1 MTSSP
6 IPYADFDLGAD
17 VPRGRTAL
25 EASAGT
31 GKTFSIAGLVVRY
44 VAEGAEIGQILV
56 VTFTRTAAAEL
67 RDRIRTQLVR
77 AYDAAASRARGSL
90 DSLDDPVLHC
100 VLDCDDAELG
110 RRVSRLELALAD
122 FDTASIGTIHS
133 FAQNLLA
140 EQGLSATSNPDATL
154 TEDTKVVLEQGLA
167 DVLANRG
174 AAGGTPVSAG
184 SVRDGAAMALQRS
197 HAQLRPTAAEVEHEA
212 ADRRSRKSFR
222 DNEEATRILAE
233 VVGDVVARVRTIQR
247 EQAVLGF
254 DDLLSAARDL
264 VVDPVVGR
272 HLVDA
277 IRSRVAVALIDEF
290 QDTDGVQWQLLETL
304 FGNATL
310 ITVGDPKQSIYRFR
324 GADVNSYLAAVR
336 TSGERYTLATNWRS
350 DRRLL
355 SGARALFDGATF
367 GNDEIAFV
375 DVKCADDGGA
385 TLMVGDRCRSGVEVR
400 FVPDLEAPAE
410 VGRVQIAADLT
421 RAVVELLDDGTIPD
435 LGTDEIRRVV
445 PRDIAILV
453 KGHAEAP
460 PIQRQLTRAKVPS
473 VVGKVGSV
481 LGTEAA
487 SQLLTVLRA
496 VASPASQRRVR
507 AAALGWFF
515 GQPWDRIADGDHH
528 LDRAASVVA
537 DLQTTLSAWADTLER
552 EGLNRFFDELWQAN
566 RVAERLLA
574 GSNGERNLT
583 DLNHIR
589 ELLQQDGSA
598 DHIHRLVA
606 RFEVMMSE
614 VDDDEE
620 VESFARRTESDD
632 NAVQIMTVHASKG
645 LEFPVVIAVGLH
657 TRPTDRRPSAL
668 DDPEEGRTIMVPS
681 KDVWPDAQF
690 DDRVRCEVDG
700 EMRRLIYVAVTR
712 AAHRA
717 ILFYGS
723 ARKKSKE
730 PSALDTLLFGG
741 PAPPN
746 ANRAVDE
753 LIQRIESSDGAF
765 SASVI
770 DIGTRAVVRTPGEV
784 AAPAELA
791 VATIDRSFD
800 RAARRWSFT
809 RISSSRAQPD
819 GSAAVGDPG
828 SIGGSGPEQGASDEA
843 TPDGL
848 TVDDS
853 DEAGSVLPLGN
864 IAGGAAFGTLVHRV
878 LELVD
883 FAAADIVA
891 DLDEQVGTAAAWSA
905 WNVERPGLTEG
916 LAAAINT
923 PLGPLFDHRPLRDF
937 TRRDR
942 LDEMTFELKLAPD
955 GDPATRAR
963 PADVGTLI
971 RRHLGAGDPLTGWA
985 EELAAG
991 AIDIDLAGHLTG
1003 AIDGIFR
1010 VRSADRPDRY
1020 VIVDYKTNRL
1030 GTYRTPLQ
1038 LQDYSVDGMAV
1049 AMAHHDYPLQALLYS
1064 VALHR
1069 YLRWRLKGAYQ
1080 PVENLGGA
1088 AYLFVRGM
1096 IGPETPL
1103 TGPAPHGVFSWPI
1116 PPQLV
1121 VELSDLLHRG
1131 AHR

>member
-1 MTSSP
+1 M
-6 IPYADFDLGAD
+6 
-17 VPRGRTAL
+17 
-25 EASAGT
+25 
-31 GKTFSIAGLVVRY
+31 
-44 VAEGAEIGQILV
+44 
-56 VTFTRTAAAEL
+56 L
-67 RDRIRTQLVR
+67 R
-77 AYDAAASRARGSL
+77 
-90 DSLDDPVLHC
+90 C
-100 VLDCDDAELG
+100 VLDCDDAELD
-110 RRVSRLELALAD
+110 RRLSRLELALAD
-122 FDTASIGTIHS
+122 FDTATIGTIHS

-167 DVLANRG
+167 DVLASRG
-174 AAGGTPVSAG
+174 AAGCTPVSAG
-184 SVRDGAAMALQRS
+184 SVRAGAVMALQRS
-197 HAQLRPTAAEVEHEA
+197 HAHLRPTTAEVENEA

-222 DNEEATRILAE
+222 DSEEETKVLAE
-233 VVGDVVARVRTIQR
+233 VVDDVVARVRTIQR

-264 VVDPVVGR
+264 VTDPVDGR
-272 HLVDA
+272 HVVDI

-304 FGNATL
+304 FGGSTL

-324 GADVNSYLAAVR
+324 GADVNSYLAAVSR
-336 TSGERYTLATNWRS
+336 SGERYTLATNWRS
-350 DRRLL
+350 DHRLL
-355 SGARALFDGATF
+355 AGARALFDGATF

-375 DVKCADDGGA
+375 DVRCADDNGG
-385 TLMVGDRCRSGVEVR
+385 TLKVGNRCRSGVEVR
-400 FVPDLEAPAE
+400 FVPDVEAPAE
-410 VGRVQIAADLT
+410 VGRVEIAADLT
-421 RAVVELLDDGTIPD
+421 RMIVELLDSGTIPD
-435 LGTDEIRRVV
+435 LATGGIRRVV

-460 PIQRQLTRAKVPS
+460 PIQRQLTRARVPS

-515 GQPWDRIADGDHH
+515 GHPWDRIADGDHH

-552 EGLNRFFDELWQAN
+552 DGLNRFFDELWQAN

-574 GSNGERNLT
+574 RRNGERNLT

-589 ELLQQDGSA
+589 ELLEQDGSA
-598 DHIHRLVA
+598 EHIHRLVE

-657 TRPTDRRPSAL
+657 TRPNDRRPSAL
-668 DDPEEGRTIMVPS
+668 DDPEEGRTIMVPT
-681 KDVWPDAQF
+681 KDVWPDPQF
-690 DDRVRCEVDG
+690 DDRVRSEVDG

-712 AAHRA
+712 AAHKA
-717 ILFYGS
+717 VLFYGS
-723 ARKKSKE
+723 ARTRGKKV
-730 PSALDTLLFGG
+730 SALDTLLFGG
-741 PAPPN
+741 VAPPTSED
-746 ANRAVDE
+746 AVEE
-753 LIQRIESSDGAF
+753 LAGRKASSGGAF
-765 SASVI
+765 SASVV
-770 DIGTRAVVRTPGEV
+770 DIGTGVVVWTPSDV
-784 AAPAELA
+784 AEPADLA

-800 RAARRWSFT
+800 RAPRRWSFT
-809 RISSSRAQPD
+809 RISSLRAQPAGAATGGD
-819 GSAAVGDPG
+819 VGSSEG
-828 SIGGSGPEQGASDEA
+828 SRPDQGASDEA

-853 DEAGSVLPLGN
+853 DEAGSILPLGN
-864 IAGGAAFGTLVHRV
+864 IAGGAAFGTLVHSV

-883 FAAADIVA
+883 FAADDILA
-891 DLDEQVGTAAAWSA
+891 ELDEHVGTAAAWSR
-905 WNVERPGLTEG
+905 WNVERSELTAG
-916 LAAAINT
+916 LASALTT
-923 PLGPLFDHRPLRDF
+923 PLGPLLDDRPLRDF
-937 TRRDR
+937 NRRDR

-955 GDPATRAR
+955 AEAAMRPRA
-963 PADVGTLI
+963 ADVGGLI
-971 RRHLGAGDPLTGWA
+971 CRHLGSDDPLIGWA
-985 EELAAG
+985 EDVAAG
-991 AIDIDLAGHLTG
+991 AIDVDLAGHLTG

-1010 VRSADRPDRY
+1010 VKSADHPDRY

-1038 LQDYSVDGMAV
+1038 LQDYSVDGMAE
-1049 AMAHHDYPLQALLYS
+1049 AMADHDYPLQALLYS

-1069 YLRWRLKGAYQ
+1069 YLRWRLKAAYR
-1080 PVENLGGA
+1080 PAENLGGA

-1116 PPQLV
+1116 PHELV

-1131 AHR
+1131 VQK